1 MKKVAA
7 MLCLLVLGATTG
19 LYAQDGSFRFGIKVA
34 PNLGF
39 IKPDT
44 KELKSGGARF
54 GYTFGLM
61 GDFMIGSNHNYAF
74 ATGLF
79 LNNVGGK
86 TTFPF
91 QDKNLETITKYQYI
105 ELPLTL
111 KLKTNEIGYMTYY
124 GQIGFGAAFN
134 IAAKSDH
141 DVYDPVAKA
150 VTRVTDDNVMD
161 HTQLFKASL
170 VVGAGL
176 EFNFSGNTSATVGV
190 TYNNGFTNLYKDSQ
204 ITDANGNKTD
214 LKAKQNY
221 LELSLGVFF

>member
-1 MKKVAA
+1 MLCA
-7 MLCLLVLGATTG
+7 MLLVASSLH
-19 LYAQDGSFRFGIKVA
+19 AQDKSVRFGIKFA

-44 KELKSGGARF
+44 KELKNDGVRF

-61 GDFMIGSNHNYAF
+61 GDFMLGANQNYAF

-86 TTFPF
+86 TTYPYTNG
-91 QDKNLETITKYQYI
+91 NLSTESKYQYI
-105 ELPLTL
+105 EVPITL

-134 IAAKSDH
+134 IAAKRD
-141 DVYDPVAKA
+141 YDLLDGGRPV
-150 VTRVTDDNVMD
+150 TITDDDFQSKTN
-161 HTQLFKASL
+161 LFKASL
-170 VVGAGL
+170 IVGAGV
-176 EFNFSGNTSATVGV
+176 EFNFSGSTSAMIGV
-190 TYNNGFTNLYKDSQ
+190 TYNNGFTNILKDQ
-204 ITDANGNKTD
+204 KIDVGTGEKA

>member
-1 MKKVAA
+1 
-7 MLCLLVLGATTG
+7 MLCLLAIGATAS
-19 LYAQDGSFRFGIKVA
+19 LSAQDRPVRFGIKVA

-39 IKPDT
+39 IKSDT
-44 KELKSGGARF
+44 KGLKNDGTRF

-61 GDFMIGSNHNYAF
+61 GDFAVGHNANYAF

-86 TTFPF
+86 TTRPTMG
-91 QDKNLETITKYQYI
+91 QNLEATLKYQYI
-105 ELPLTL
+105 ELPITM

-124 GQIGFGAAFN
+124 AQLGFGAAFN
-134 IAAKSDH
+134 ISAKSDF
-141 DVYDPVAKA
+141 DVYYPATKVT
-150 VTRVTDDNVMD
+150 TRVTDENMMD

-170 VVGAGL
+170 ILGGGA
-176 EFNFSGNTSATVGV
+176 EFNFSGNTSLMVGI
-190 TYNNGFTNLYKDSQ
+190 TYNNGFTNIFKDQSFV
-204 ITDANGNKTD
+204 DDSGNKTD

>member
-1 MKKVAA
+1 MKKVSA
-7 MLCLLVLGATTG
+7 LVCLLAISATAAH
-19 LYAQDGSFRFGIKVA
+19 AQEKSVRFGIKVA
-34 PNLGF
+34 PNFGW

-44 KELKSGGARF
+44 KELKNDGSRF

-61 GDFMIGSNHNYAF
+61 GDFMLGSNQNYAF

-86 TTFPF
+86 STFPSGD
-91 QDKNLETITKYQYI
+91 QNLGTESKYQYI

-124 GQIGFGAAFN
+124 GQIGFGTAFN
-134 IAAKSDH
+134 ISAKSDF
-141 DVYDPVAKA
+141 DTYDPVAKKI
-150 VTRVTDDNVMD
+150 TRVTDEDIMDN
-161 HTQLFKASL
+161 TQLFKASL
-170 VVGAGL
+170 IVGAGL
-176 EFNFSGNTSATVGV
+176 EFNFSGNTSAMIGV
-190 TYNNGFTNLYKDSQ
+190 TYNNGFTNINKD
-204 ITDANGNKTD
+204 IKVGDKE